1 MHWLVGDGELENT
14 FCVGRAPPK
23 TDPAEPSALPR
34 AAQGPAP
41 PSPRALLAPP
51 PPLKPR
57 PTQLPSAQARCCFGA
72 AAAGVPVPGGRRF
85 TGRRE
90 AEVSRGLPAAGRPL
104 AAPSAAVRRRLFTRR
119 AAYRL
124 RRLLPAPGRGGLH
137 RGTGRAGPAPPSHG
151 AGSGGAVRAG
161 GGSAVPDRGC
171 ERPCPSARAA
181 GAGERRVRAA

>member
-1 MHWLVGDGELENT
+1 MWDGLLQKLILPSHRLS
-14 FCVGRAPPK
+14 RAQ
-23 TDPAEPSALPR
+23 PR
-34 AAQGPAP
+34 AR
-41 PSPRALLAPP
+41 PRPP
-51 PPLKPR
+51 PGRCWPR